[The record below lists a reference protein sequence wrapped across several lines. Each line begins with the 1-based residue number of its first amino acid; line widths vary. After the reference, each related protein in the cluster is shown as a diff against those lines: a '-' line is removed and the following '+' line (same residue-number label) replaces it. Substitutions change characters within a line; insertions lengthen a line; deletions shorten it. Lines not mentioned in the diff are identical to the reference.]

1 MGHARALLALDG
13 DVQSDTAKLVA
24 DKALTV
30 RETENLVKKTQHE
43 LNNPADANQKPEAKI
58 DPDVKRLET
67 TLSENFGT
75 HVQIAHNQ
83 KGKGKVVINFGDLEQ
98 LDGILEK
105 MRLNES

>member
-1 MGHARALLALDG
+1 
-13 DVQSDTAKLVA
+13 
-24 DKALTV
+24 
-30 RETENLVKKTQHE
+30 LVKKTQHE
-43 LNNPADANQKPEAKI
+43 LNNPADANQKSEAKI